1 MKTET
6 ILMNALYSLAV
17 VICLFGV
24 KEDCK
29 ERKFSNQKIIVLIVL
44 GVMAAISANRI
55 KEGLIL
61 FFTMNILGMFLSA
74 AHFLGASD
82 WKLFSAL
89 CLFIPFEN
97 ISYSIVFIIMTFIS
111 TIIIKI
117 AYTNKGYL
125 KQSFADELKALKVF
139 IYTRQRLQYDAS
151 QNIYKTET
159 IPASIPIVSAFIIC
173 NLILI

>member
-1 MKTET
+1 MKTER
-6 ILMNALYSLAV
+6 ILMNSLYSLAV

-97 ISYSIVFIIMTFIS
+97 MS
-111 TIIIKI
+111 
-117 AYTNKGYL
+117 
-125 KQSFADELKALKVF
+125 
-139 IYTRQRLQYDAS
+139 
-151 QNIYKTET
+151 
-159 IPASIPIVSAFIIC
+159 
-173 NLILI
+173 